1 MTTTDATTVTRT
13 VTAAGIGPVPVTY
26 TERGDGPP
34 VLLLHGGAGA
44 QSVLGF
50 AGLLASEGP
59 ARVIAPVHPGFDGT
73 PRPDGLHDM
82 PGLARVYVAL
92 LDELNLAGVTVIGNS
107 IGGWLAAEIALA
119 GSPRVG
125 RVILV
130 DAAGLQVPQHPAAD
144 FFSLTLDQVFDLS
157 YRHPERFRPD
167 LSQLTDAERAVRAA
181 NGAALST
188 YGGAMSDP
196 GLLGRLPGISVPVLV
211 VWGAADRMIPV
222 EHGQAYAAAIPGA
235 QLRVI
240 AEAGHLPQL
249 ETPGELL
256 ALVREF
262 SAT

>member
-59 ARVIAPVHPGFDGT
+59 ARVITPVHPGFDGT

-82 PGLARVYVAL
+82 PGLARVYAAL
-92 LDELNLAGVTVIGNS
+92 LDDLDLTGVTVIGNS
-107 IGGWLAAEIALA
+107 IGGWLAAEIAVA

-125 RVILV
+125 RVVLV
-130 DAAGLQVPQHPAAD
+130 DAAGLQVPEHPAAD

-157 YRHPERFRPD
+157 YRHPERFAPD

-181 NGAALST
+181 NGAALHT

-196 GLLGRLPGISVPVLV
+196 GLLGRLPGVSVPVLV

-240 AEAGHLPQL
+240 TEAGHLPQL

-256 ALVREF
+256 ALVSEF
-262 SAT
+262 SAS

>member
-1 MTTTDATTVTRT
+1 MTTTDATTATRT
-13 VTAAGIGPVPVTY
+13 VTVTGIGAVPVTY

-50 AGLLASEGP
+50 AGLLAGEGP
-59 ARVIAPVHPGFDGT
+59 ARVIVPVHPGFDGT
-73 PRPDGLHDM
+73 PRPEALHDM
-82 PGLARVYVAL
+82 AGLARVYTAL
-92 LDELNLAGVTVIGNS
+92 LDDLDLAGVTVIGNS

-119 GSPRVG
+119 GRPRVG
-125 RVILV
+125 RVVLV
-130 DAAGLQVPQHPAAD
+130 DAAGLVVAGHPAPD

-157 YRHPERFRPD
+157 YRHPERFRIDP
-167 LSQLTDAERAVRAA
+167 STLTDAQRAARAA
-181 NGAALST
+181 NGAALAT
-188 YGGAMSDP
+188 YGGAMADP
-196 GLLGRLPGISVPVLV
+196 GLLGRLPAISVPVLV

-235 QLRVI
+235 QLRI
-240 AEAGHLPQL
+240 ITEAGHLPQL

-262 SAT
+262 AG